1 MWYFFVFVFFSICHC
16 FCICPFPHIVTVTIK
31 TGGGG
36 VVWWSRRPLGEAQLP
51 NRTRPQ
57 CLQFSLVVHIIVN
70 MIRKDH
76 KDYYHSRGYKSIGTL
91 NSKPFHSLFSF
102 LTTFFSSTSLLVK
115 GKVDIVF
122 VVTILPQPQYD
133 RQFSAFVLLVNITTT
148 TLTAMNARVETGEK
162 LWNYVERPRINII
175 DTVSMTQ
182 AFRCFHSQAIGVL
195 AHHIHMTS

>member
-1 MWYFFVFVFFSICHC
+1 MSLSFFLFVIVSVFAF
-16 FCICPFPHIVTVTIK
+16 FPHIVTVTIK

-57 CLQFSLVVHIIVN
+57 CSQFSLVVHIIVN
-70 MIRKDH
+70 MIHKDH
-76 KDYYHSRGYKSIGTL
+76 KDYYHSCGYKPIGTL
-91 NSKPFHSLFSF
+91 NSKPFHSLFSL

-162 LWNYVERPRINII
+162 L
-175 DTVSMTQ
+175 
-182 AFRCFHSQAIGVL
+182 
-195 AHHIHMTS
+195 